1 LIGGVKLITGII
13 IVFLFILLGAGIPIA
28 VTLATVGGLGIVLT
42 AGGDA
47 ALGMFQSTPF
57 RTVASYLLTTCPMF
71 ILMAEFAST
80 GITRRLFDF
89 MARRTK
95 RFPAALGIATV
106 FASAVLGAICGS
118 TTAAAATMSNIAI
131 PEMVKKHYPPKMAV
145 GIVAIS
151 GTLAI
156 MIPPSITMVLY
167 GILSDTSVG
176 KLLIAGII
184 PGILSAIAYSVVI
197 VFWFR
202 REQKKHNIPP
212 NEVIA
217 QLSEETKN
225 GFKNAWREVRAILP
239 VAVLMILVLGGIYS
253 GKVTPTEAAAIG
265 ACATLIIGVLQRELT
280 PKKIWEACKRSV
292 KTTAMIFT
300 IMIGARIFGYFLVLS
315 RTTVAITDFV
325 ATIPGG
331 AAVVMAAMI
340 VFYII
345 LGMFMDG
352 IAILLL
358 TVPVTAPIVAALGLD
373 LVWFGVICTKLI
385 EIGLVTP
392 PVGINVFI
400 ASDGAGVPVEE
411 GFKGS
416 AVMLL
421 GEVVVML
428 LLLLI
433 PALSLWLPNLMT

>member
-1 LIGGVKLITGII
+1 MIVAII
-13 IVFLFILLGAGIPIA
+13 ILMLFVFLGSGIPIA
-28 VTLATVGGLGIVLT
+28 ITLATVGGLGIYLISGMDSV
-42 AGGDA
+42 
-47 ALGMFQSTPF
+47 LGMFQSVPF

-80 GITRRLFDF
+80 GITQKLFDF
-89 MARRTK
+89 MSRRTK

-106 FASAVLGAICGS
+106 FASAVFGAICGS

-184 PGILSAIAYSVVI
+184 PGILSALAYSTVI
-197 VFWFR
+197 IFWFK
-202 REQKKHNIPP
+202 REQKKRNIPP
-212 NEVIA
+212 DEVLM
-217 QLSEETKN
+217 QLSDETKSN
-225 GFKNAWREVRAILP
+225 IKNAWQEISSILP
-239 VAVLMILVLGGIYS
+239 VAFLIVLVLGGIYS
-253 GKVTPTEAAAIG
+253 GIITPTEAAAVG
-265 ACATLIIGVLQRELT
+265 ACATFIIGLLQKELT
-280 PKKIWEACKRSV
+280 LRKIWEACKRAV
-292 KTTAMIFT
+292 KTTAMIFS
-300 IMIGARIFGYFLVLS
+300 IMIGARIFGYFLVFS

-325 ATIPGG
+325 SSIPYGPV
-331 AAVVMAAMI
+331 VVMAALV

-358 TVPVTAPIVAALGLD
+358 TVPVVAPIVSSLGLD

-421 GEVVVML
+421 GEVVVL
-428 LLLLI
+428 LLLLLV
-433 PALSLWLPNLMT
+433 PALSLWLPNLSMS